1 MGCLLKMKGGP
12 LLFTAIAATLR
23 VLSMLVREE
32 EEWDGDLDW
41 IDLRGLFP
49 LLGLNLRS
57 VEMLLTTN
65 GLVVAASGLNG

>member
-1 MGCLLKMKGGP
+1 
-12 LLFTAIAATLR
+12 
-23 VLSMLVREE
+23 MLVREE
-32 EEWDGDLDW
+32 EEEWDGDLDWEWEWEGDLDW

-57 VEMLLTTN
+57 VEMLLTTS